1 LLLPVHLLQA
11 VNELKDNVTDV
22 KADDHLLA
30 REGVGERLE
39 IIVLFFHAELS
50 TAFLTDALLPQHVLV
65 VENKWL

>member
-1 LLLPVHLLQA
+1 LLLPVHLLQ
-11 VNELKDNVTDV
+11 V
-22 KADDHLLA
+22 A